1 MVNKSI
7 AIDNPSA
14 FRAKEIL
21 GWDPN
26 VDLETLIKKVASE
39 IQL

>member
-1 MVNKSI
+1 MTYEIKDYSYKK
-7 AIDNPSA
+7 
-14 FRAKEIL
+14 AKEIL

>member
-1 MVNKSI
+1 LSQNCGQQSI

-21 GWDPN
+21 GCNPL
-26 VDLETLIKKVASE
+26 VDETDVSPKL
-39 IQL
+39 